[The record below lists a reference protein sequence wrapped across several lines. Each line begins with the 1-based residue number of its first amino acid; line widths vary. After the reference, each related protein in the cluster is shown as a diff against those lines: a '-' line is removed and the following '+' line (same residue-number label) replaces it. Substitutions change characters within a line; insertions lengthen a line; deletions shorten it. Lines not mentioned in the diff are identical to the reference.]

1 MFLSLCVLCGVAC
14 QRRSYSTFLT
24 LMVWLLTA
32 QDLLLLDS
40 GEEEEE
46 ETKEE
51 ESFSDVNSGVCLN
64 AAGDSGTFTTSGIGE
79 GWSLGSADIGPYP
92 PKAPRLSKLTSSPL
106 LHFCV
111 WW

>member
-1 MFLSLCVLCGVAC
+1 MFCVAVAC

-46 ETKEE
+46 EVQEE
-51 ESFSDVNSGVCLN
+51 GLRVFGGDVRWLVQ
-64 AAGDSGTFTTSGIGE
+64 DTETSRSI
-79 GWSLGSADIGPYP
+79 SA
-92 PKAPRLSKLTSSPL
+92 S
-106 LHFCV
+106 CV
-111 WW
+111 PS